1 MSVDIYLD
9 LRQKYVMRGIT
20 VLHPITVTRGKNAIL
35 YDIAGKEYI
44 DFTSGIGVVNLGHA
58 NPELIKVAEEQLHK
72 LWHICFMVANY
83 PTYVELAERLAKI
96 APGSYEKKV
105 LLQNSGSE
113 AVENAIKIARQV
125 TGKYIVVAFD
135 NGFHGRGTY
144 GYALSTTGKYHPY
157 KVNLEPFIPGVEFVP
172 YPYCYR
178 CLFKQEYPG
187 CGLACLDYIKTW
199 FTQVRVPLDRV
210 AAFIMEMVQGE
221 GGFVV
226 PPIEYV
232 RELRKLLDENG
243 VLLIDDE
250 VQAGWGRTGKMWAIE
265 NFGVE
270 PDIMVTAKAI
280 ANGLPLSAIVG
291 RAEIMDKTHP
301 GSFGGTYGGNP
312 VACAVAI
319 KVIEIIQK
327 DNLVERAQRL
337 GNVVRKRLT
346 ELHEKYELVGDVRG
360 LGLMQAV
367 ELVLNRKTKEPATK
381 ETMRVLEKAR
391 QKGLLLLRA
400 GLFLNV
406 IRIHPQLTIEEE
418 LLNKGLDIL
427 EESIREVSM
436 EIRG

>member
-1 MSVDIYLD
+1 
-9 LRQKYVMRGIT
+9 
-20 VLHPITVTRGKNAIL
+20 
-35 YDIAGKEYI
+35 
-44 DFTSGIGVVNLGHA
+44 
-58 NPELIKVAEEQLHK
+58 
-72 LWHICFMVANY
+72 
-83 PTYVELAERLAKI
+83 
-96 APGSYEKKV
+96 
-105 LLQNSGSE
+105 
-113 AVENAIKIARQV
+113 
-125 TGKYIVVAFD
+125 

-406 IRIHPQLTIEEE
+406 IRIHPPLTIEEE

-436 EIRG
+436 EIGGKNVR